1 MSARYRITV
10 LPGDGIGPEVTH
22 AAMRVL
28 EGAAEAGGFAF
39 DFTEKQFGGA
49 AIDAVGDPYPDDT
62 REACLASDAVFFGA
76 VGGPKWDNG
85 DVRPEVG
92 IFKLRSSMKA
102 FANLRPIRTYWSGS
116 VSPLRPELVEGLD
129 LLIVRE
135 LTGGLYF
142 GERGHDEK
150 AAFDTLSYSSRRSTA
165 SCGRGSGSRSPAV
178 VT

>member
-1 MSARYRITV
+1 MPRVRR
-10 LPGDGIGPEVTH
+10 
-22 AAMRVL
+22 RVL
-28 EGAAEAGGFAF
+28 
-39 DFTEKQFGGA
+39 
-49 AIDAVGDPYPDDT
+49 
-62 REACLASDAVFFGA
+62 RR

-142 GERGHDEK
+142 GERGHDET
-150 AAFDTLSYSSRRSTA
+150 APSTPSA
-165 SCGRGSGSRSPAV
+165 TSVEEINRILRQGFRLAQSPSRSPDERRQGERARHV
-178 VT
+178 ASLAPSSPTRCRPSSRTCGSTTSSSTP